1 LHEQPL
7 IHETAGLFPVK
18 NEKKTFCTF
27 LMFLQNVLQEIA
39 VKTAIILNSEISS
52 RIKISFGAYKSLKD
66 LKYNLKN
73 DIPEIYCMISR

>member
-1 LHEQPL
+1 MY
-7 IHETAGLFPVK
+7 AG
-18 NEKKTFCTF
+18 
-27 LMFLQNVLQEIA
+27 QEIA

-73 DIPEIYCMISR
+73 DIP